1 MDGVEA
7 DVDDEAVPRAPRDA
21 REAFAVLVAEGRL
34 DQLRRRIVEQ
44 RLSSIIAHHDAD
56 ADTRLGD
63 DVPRLRERATLNE
76 AVVVARSDA
85 RRRQ

>member
-7 DVDDEAVPRAPRDA
+7 DVDDEAVPRAPFDA
-21 REAFAVLVAEGRL
+21 REGLAVLVAEGRL
-34 DQLRRRIVEQ
+34 DQCALRIVEQ
-44 RLSSIIAHHDAD
+44 RLSSIVAHHDPD

-76 AVVVARSDA
+76 AVVVARSHA

>member
-7 DVDDEAVPRAPRDA
+7 DVDDEAVARAPLDA

-34 DQLRRRIVEQ
+34 DQCALRIVEQ
-44 RLSSIIAHHDAD
+44 RLSSIIAHQDPDAEV
-56 ADTRLGD
+56 AR
-63 DVPRLRERATLNE
+63 PNHIFRFRERATLDE

>member
-7 DVDDEAVPRAPRDA
+7 DVDDEAVPRAPLDA
-21 REAFAVLVAEGRL
+21 REALAVLVAEGRL
-34 DQLRRRIVEQ
+34 DQLRRRVVEQ
-44 RLSSIIAHHDAD
+44 RLAPVVAHHDPNSLF
-56 ADTRLGD
+56 TSL

>member
-7 DVDDEAVPRAPRDA
+7 DVDDEAVPRAPLDA
-21 REAFAVLVAEGRL
+21 REGLAVLVAEGRL
-34 DQLRRRIVEQ
+34 DQCRSRVIKQ
-44 RLSSIIAHHDAD
+44 RLSRIIAHHDPD
-56 ADTRLGD
+56 ADPRLGD
-63 DVPRLRERATLNE
+63 DVPRLRERATLDE